1 MLLDSLYNIARFV
14 RRLLRNKEGRDK
26 MRLDTEVLSAGVD
39 DERLRCAKRKL
50 CSGLAKNDLLAVRCA
65 LHEYRA
71 YKFCFNKDVNFQT
84 HVFTPEHCSQNLKKT
99 NNYTKKTT

>member
-1 MLLDSLYNIARFV
+1 
-14 RRLLRNKEGRDK
+14 

-39 DERLRCAKRKL
+39 DEHLRRAKRKL
-50 CSGLAKNDLLAVRCA
+50 CSGLAKNDLLAVLCA

-84 HVFTPEHCSQNLKKT
+84 HIFTPEHPRKTSKKT
-99 NNYTKKTT
+99 KNYTKNDLKRDIQVVLMSFAPKCLTR